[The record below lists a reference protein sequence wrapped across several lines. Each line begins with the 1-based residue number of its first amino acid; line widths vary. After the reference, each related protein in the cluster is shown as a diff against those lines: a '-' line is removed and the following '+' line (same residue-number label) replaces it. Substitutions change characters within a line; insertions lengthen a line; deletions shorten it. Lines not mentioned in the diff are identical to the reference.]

1 MKSFVFLCLI
11 FPVFLK
17 GEILQM
23 TFHLQPSS
31 CSGCAAGKMRII
43 QKAESVEKA
52 ELQLKE
58 NRVLVT
64 LKAPFT
70 TSLEPVKNYV
80 RSATFIFHSVDAL
93 VAGTLRQEGVKYFLD
108 VSQTKLSFE
117 LQIGPHSP
125 PHALKAL
132 REVAGKTVKL
142 LGKEVA
148 GKPVPT
154 LEFLAF
160 KN

>member
-1 MKSFVFLCLI
+1 
-11 FPVFLK
+11 
-17 GEILQM
+17 
-23 TFHLQPSS
+23 
-31 CSGCAAGKMRII
+31 MRII
-43 QKAESVEKA
+43 QKADGVEKA

-58 NRVLVT
+58 NKVLVT
-64 LKAPFT
+64 LKAPFI

-80 RSATFIFHSVDAL
+80 RSATFIFLSVDAL
-93 VAGTLRQEGVKYFLD
+93 AVGTLRQEGLKYFLD

-125 PHALKAL
+125 PHALKSL
-132 REVAGKTVKL
+132 QEMAGKPVKL
-142 LGKEVA
+142 LGKEVP